1 MKKYAFRA
9 ATTLALVGL
18 AIAGGFLAGSVYAA
32 DQRLSDADAALEKA
46 IALIKASSNPGV
58 EPPFGGYDDR
68 AKMHARKA
76 RKNIAKAIAYAD
88 GTR

>member
-1 MKKYAFRA
+1 MKKYGFHTAVM
-9 ATTLALVGL
+9 LALVGL
-18 AIAGGFLAGSVYAA
+18 AMSGGFLAGSVYAA

-58 EPPFGGYDDR
+58 EPPFGGFDDR
-68 AKMHARKA
+68 ARMHARKA